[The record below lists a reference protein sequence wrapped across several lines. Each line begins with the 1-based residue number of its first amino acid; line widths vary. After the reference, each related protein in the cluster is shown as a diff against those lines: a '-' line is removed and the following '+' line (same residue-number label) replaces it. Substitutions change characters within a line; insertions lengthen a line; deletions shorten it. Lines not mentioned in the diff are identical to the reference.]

1 MKSKTLTLS
10 LLSSIFYG
18 AVESFNA
25 PALFHRPNS
34 LKRNGRGKESIAS
47 TFTSSSTKLN
57 YSPISPTE
65 LAPVIDYLNLD
76 GPDDLLSSNIQKVE
90 AQLFGDMA
98 HLILDFGTI
107 LNPDTIVLRL
117 FIFLGRICSILS
129 DYVPDHSMTYDET
142 LFQFSMLAISSNML
156 FKKFRIAIASLNE
169 TTSFKDRRIYQRIFY
184 PAGFSWFQYK
194 SLLASGVLEWKEAS
208 AAEILV
214 EDSDSLIITYRG
226 EINQVINGSDI
237 IHSRMYD
244 GKVSVIGDFS
254 KLNTLIKTKRTKPPK
269 MQQRCDLVNKQTEC
283 ILLAGS
289 TEATFLRIHM
299 KELLQ
304 QAGED
309 ADINE
314 CSKCLY
320 FNVMQRRLSLY
331 QDNNTSSNDNCTDTD
346 LYTPQLP

>member
-25 PALFHRPNS
+25 PALLIHRPNS

-47 TFTSSSTKLN
+47 TFTSSSTQLN

-76 GPDDLLSSNIQKVE
+76 GPDDLLSSNIQKLE

-194 SLLASGVLEWKEAS
+194 SLLASAGV
-208 AAEILV
+208 
-214 EDSDSLIITYRG
+214 G
-226 EINQVINGSDI
+226 
-237 IHSRMYD
+237 
-244 GKVSVIGDFS
+244 
-254 KLNTLIKTKRTKPPK
+254 P
-269 MQQRCDLVNKQTEC
+269 
-283 ILLAGS
+283 ILLQVLPILFPPPNTDS
-289 TEATFLRIHM
+289 YFHLRPNP
-299 KELLQ
+299 
-304 QAGED
+304 D
-309 ADINE
+309 WY
-314 CSKCLY
+314 CSKSCNPDWDCRIAIPYCNTAIPQQY
-320 FNVMQRRLSLY
+320 F
-331 QDNNTSSNDNCTDTD
+331 TI
-346 LYTPQLP
+346 PQQY

>member
-25 PALFHRPNS
+25 PALLIHRPNS

-47 TFTSSSTKLN
+47 TFTSSSTQLN

-76 GPDDLLSSNIQKVE
+76 GPDDLLSSNIQKLE

-214 EDSDSLIITYRG
+214 EDSGNSLITYRG
-226 EINQVINGSDI
+226 EIKQVVTKGSSDI
-237 IHSRMYD
+237 IHSGMYD

-269 MQQRCDLVNKQTEC
+269 IQQRCDLVDKQTEC

-289 TEATFLRIHM
+289 TGATFLRIHM
-299 KELLQ
+299 EELLQ
-304 QAGED
+304 QAGDD

-320 FNVMQRRLSLY
+320 FNAMQRRLSLY
-331 QDNNTSSNDNCTDTD
+331 QDNHT
-346 LYTPQLP
+346 